1 MRPVSPIRTQP
12 TRAGL
17 AIEIQTKGRE
27 HPMSQALKGVVQ
39 GVKSEPKSFSNG
51 VKGLILCGG
60 EGARL
65 RPLTYYFQKSMIPI
79 GSKQRPLLE
88 FIVRSLK
95 QNEITNICFLVGYKW
110 EQVSNYFDDGSRFG
124 VKIAY
129 VHDKPEYKG
138 TGGAVLNAY
147 KQGLIDRKDLLL
159 VYYGDI
165 LSDVNLTEMLKEH
178 LENGAEATVALSKGY
193 QVPVGVAELNGGRV
207 VKLVEKPS
215 FDVLVGIGILAL
227 EGSVLAD
234 LEALYREGGEV
245 DLMRDLLP
253 ILMKNGRQVRGYVTD
268 AFWYDVGSTER
279 YEKLDNDSL
288 AHYFDD

>member
-1 MRPVSPIRTQP
+1 VRIFMSPN
-12 TRAGL
+12 
-17 AIEIQTKGRE
+17 
-27 HPMSQALKGVVQ
+27 S
-39 GVKSEPKSFSNG
+39 

-95 QNEITNICFLVGYKW
+95 QNEITDICLLVGYKS
-110 EQVSNYFDDGSRFG
+110 EQVCNYFDDGSRFG

-129 VHDKPEYKG
+129 VHDRPEYKG

-147 KQGLIDRKDLLL
+147 KQGLIRREEILL
-159 VYYGDI
+159 VHYGDI
-165 LSDVNLTEMLKEH
+165 LSNANLTEMLKEH
-178 LENGAEATVALSKGY
+178 LVSEAEATVALSRGY
-193 QVPVGVAELNGGRV
+193 QIPVGVAELNGGRV

-215 FDVLVGIGILAL
+215 LDVLVGIGIMAL
-227 EGSVLAD
+227 EGNVLGD
-234 LEALYREGGEV
+234 LEGLHREGEEV

-253 ILMKNGRQVRGYVTD
+253 ILMKNGRHVRGYVTD
-268 AFWYDVGSTER
+268 AYWYDVGSTER

-288 AHYFDD
+288 AHHFDD

>member
-1 MRPVSPIRTQP
+1 MSPN
-12 TRAGL
+12 
-17 AIEIQTKGRE
+17 
-27 HPMSQALKGVVQ
+27 S
-39 GVKSEPKSFSNG
+39 

-95 QNEITNICFLVGYKW
+95 QNEITDICLLVGYKS
-110 EQVSNYFDDGSRFG
+110 EQVCNYFDDGSRFG

-129 VHDKPEYKG
+129 VHDRPEYKG

-147 KQGLIDRKDLLL
+147 KQGLIRREEILL
-159 VYYGDI
+159 VHYGDI
-165 LSDVNLTEMLKEH
+165 LSNANLTEMLKEH
-178 LENGAEATVALSKGY
+178 LVSEAEATVALSRGY
-193 QVPVGVAELNGGRV
+193 QIPVGVAELNGGRV
-207 VKLVEKPS
+207 VKLVKKPS
-215 FDVLVGIGILAL
+215 LDVLVGIGIMAL
-227 EGSVLAD
+227 EGNVLGD
-234 LEALYREGGEV
+234 LEGLHREGEEV

-253 ILMKNGRQVRGYVTD
+253 ILMKNGRHVRGYVTD
-268 AFWYDVGSTER
+268 AYWYDVGSTER

-288 AHYFDD
+288 AHHFDD

>member
-1 MRPVSPIRTQP
+1 
-12 TRAGL
+12 
-17 AIEIQTKGRE
+17 
-27 HPMSQALKGVVQ
+27 MSQALQGVVQ

-79 GSKQRPLLE
+79 GSRQRPLLE
-88 FIVRSLK
+88 FIVKLLK
-95 QNEITNICFLVGYKW
+95 RNEITDICFLVGYKS
-110 EQVSNYFDDGSRFG
+110 EQVCSYFDDGSRFG
-124 VKIAY
+124 VRIVY
-129 VHDKPEYKG
+129 VHDRPEYRG

-147 KQGLIDRKDLLL
+147 RQGLINRGEVLL

-165 LSDVNLTEMLKEH
+165 LSNANLTEMLKEH
-178 LENGAEATVALSKGY
+178 LEGGAEATVALGRGY
-193 QVPVGVAELNGGRV
+193 QIPVGVAELNGSRV
-207 VKLVEKPS
+207 VNLVEKPS
-215 FDVLVGIGILAL
+215 LDVLVGIGILAL
-227 EGSVLAD
+227 EGNVLAD
-234 LEALYREGGEV
+234 LEGLHSEGEEL

-279 YEKLDNDSL
+279 YEKLHDNSL
-288 AHYFDD
+288 AHHFDD

>member
-1 MRPVSPIRTQP
+1 VTIF
-12 TRAGL
+12 
-17 AIEIQTKGRE
+17 
-27 HPMSQALKGVVQ
+27 MSR
-39 GVKSEPKSFSNG
+39 SSYPNG

-88 FIVRSLK
+88 FIVKLMKR
-95 QNEITNICFLVGYKW
+95 NEITDICFLVGYKS
-110 EQVSNYFDDGSRFG
+110 EQVCNYFDDGSRFG
-124 VKIAY
+124 VRIAY

-147 KQGLIDRKDLLL
+147 RQGFITREEILL

-165 LSDVNLTEMLKEH
+165 LSDVNLTEMVKTH
-178 LENGAEATVALSKGY
+178 LDNGAEATVALGRGY
-193 QVPVGVAELNGGRV
+193 QIPVGLAELNGSRV
-207 VKLVEKPS
+207 VKFVEKPS
-215 FDVLVGIGILAL
+215 LDVLVGIGIIAL
-227 EGSVLAD
+227 EGNVLSD
-234 LEALYREGGEV
+234 LEGLHREGEEL

-253 ILMKNGRQVRGYVTD
+253 VLMKNGRQVGGYVTD

-279 YEKLDNDSL
+279 YEKLDNNSL
-288 AHYFDD
+288 AYHFDD

>member
-1 MRPVSPIRTQP
+1 MSPN
-12 TRAGL
+12 
-17 AIEIQTKGRE
+17 
-27 HPMSQALKGVVQ
+27 S
-39 GVKSEPKSFSNG
+39 

-95 QNEITNICFLVGYKW
+95 QNEITDICLLVGYKS
-110 EQVSNYFDDGSRFG
+110 EQVCNYFDDGSRFG

-129 VHDKPEYKG
+129 VHDRPEYKG

-147 KQGLIDRKDLLL
+147 KQGLIRREEILL
-159 VYYGDI
+159 VHYGDI
-165 LSDVNLTEMLKEH
+165 LSNANLTEMLKEH
-178 LENGAEATVALSKGY
+178 LVSEAEATVALSRGY
-193 QVPVGVAELNGGRV
+193 QIPVGVAELNGGRV

-215 FDVLVGIGILAL
+215 LDVLVGIGIMAL
-227 EGSVLAD
+227 EGNVLGD
-234 LEALYREGGEV
+234 LEGLHREGEEV

-253 ILMKNGRQVRGYVTD
+253 ILMKNGRHVRGYVTD
-268 AFWYDVGSTER
+268 AYWYDVGSTER

-288 AHYFDD
+288 AHHFDD

>member
-1 MRPVSPIRTQP
+1 MRIFVSP
-12 TRAGL
+12 
-17 AIEIQTKGRE
+17 
-27 HPMSQALKGVVQ
+27 
-39 GVKSEPKSFSNG
+39 NG
-51 VKGLILCGG
+51 VKGLVLCGS

-95 QNEITNICFLVGYKW
+95 QNEITDICLLVGYKS
-110 EQVSNYFDDGSRFG
+110 EQVCNYFDDGSRFG

-129 VHDKPEYKG
+129 VHDRPEYKG

-147 KQGLIDRKDLLL
+147 KQGFMNREEILF

-165 LSDVNLTEMLKEH
+165 LSNVNLGEMLKEH
-178 LENGAEATVALSKGY
+178 LVSEAEATVALSRGY
-193 QVPVGVAELNGGRV
+193 QIPVGVAELNGSGV

-227 EGSVLAD
+227 EGSVLVD
-234 LEALYREGGEV
+234 LEGLHREGEEV

-288 AHYFDD
+288 AHHFDD